1 MDSLDSL
8 TWRSPSTLYFCG
20 SFLVSPWCQGR
31 GRWAL
36 RVQHAT
42 QENESPGVESC
53 LRTACVPVF
62 FFSRRMDTLAASFSC
77 LFSAF
82 NFTRNETFS
91 SRKILFLLSQAL
103 FFLSLLSGG
112 SCVVGFY
119 YSDLVLATVRTLVS
133 KVLLEPENSKFAFP
147 ILRLHK
153 IFPILI
159 ATT

>member
-1 MDSLDSL
+1 
-8 TWRSPSTLYFCG
+8 
-20 SFLVSPWCQGR
+20 
-31 GRWAL
+31 
-36 RVQHAT
+36 
-42 QENESPGVESC
+42 
-53 LRTACVPVF
+53 
-62 FFSRRMDTLAASFSC
+62 MDTLAAFFSC

-103 FFLSLLSGG
+103 FFVSLLSGG
-112 SCVVGFY
+112 SCVVGFC
-119 YSDLVLATVRTLVS
+119 YSDLVLATARTLVS